1 MHGPEILQEH
11 SIYIHS
17 AAWETMKTSPVSEIK
32 DTFHK
37 KLIQICYM
45 LFICVLQSICMI
57 CLFVFSNKNTRNQI
71 PRETNCSHLNTH
83 AHTRTHTPLSISK
96 SDQSRS
102 QGNDGFVY
110 PSPFAPGHTLTLT
123 QSASFSEG
131 RKHMKGVFTCTETK
145 WANGLFALEFPPY
158 VERLRRGCA
167 KRERGERESKI
178 PPMIIK

>member
-83 AHTRTHTPLSISK
+83 TRKHTHTHAHTHTHTHSHTLPEHLQIRSEQITGEWWIRLSFPFCSRTHINAHAVVLFLRGEKTHEGGIHMHRNQMSKWFIRSWIS
-96 SDQSRS
+96 
-102 QGNDGFVY
+102 
-110 PSPFAPGHTLTLT
+110 SPC
-123 QSASFSEG
+123 
-131 RKHMKGVFTCTETK
+131 R
-145 WANGLFALEFPPY
+145 ALE
-158 VERLRRGCA
+158 ERMC
-167 KRERGERESKI
+167 
-178 PPMIIK
+178 